1 MLTFQGCTFDFK
13 STSFPVALNVTTS
26 HIPVFLCLNN
36 CDLFL
41 LLIGRDARINLLVLV
56 KHLMYGFC
64 GKVMASWSLWSES
77 VVMGAVQLTVTPH
90 Y

>member
-1 MLTFQGCTFDFK
+1 MLTFERCTFDFK
-13 STSFPVALNVTTS
+13 STSFPMALNVTTS
-26 HIPVFLCLNN
+26 HIPVLLCLKN

-41 LLIGRDARINLLVLV
+41 LPIGRDARINLLVLV

-77 VVMGAVQLTVTPH
+77 VVMGAALCLYNSH
-90 Y
+90 